1 MNNYTVTV
9 DPKEFVTINI
19 SSSVEMIV
27 NNLQIGKS
35 VDVTCLVKDENG
47 NIFKVENIK
56 IEGEEYNNWVDSDVY
71 LVTLVLSKLGLT
83 PNPNPP
89 PLL

>member
-9 DPKEFVTINI
+9 EPKEFVTINV
-19 SSSVEMIV
+19 SNSVEMII

-35 VDVTCLVKDENG
+35 VDVTCLIKDTNG
-47 NIFKVENIK
+47 NIFKVENVK
-56 IEGEEYNNWVDSDVY
+56 IEGEDYNNWVDSDVY
-71 LVTLVLSKLGLT
+71 LVTNVLSKLQLT

-89 PLL
+89 PL

>member
-9 DPKEFVTINI
+9 EPKEFVTINV
-19 SSSVEMIV
+19 SNSVEMII

-35 VDVTCLVKDENG
+35 VDVTCLIKDTNG
-47 NIFKVENIK
+47 NIFKVENVK
-56 IEGEEYNNWVDSDVY
+56 IEGEDYNNWVDSDVY
-71 LVTLVLSKLGLT
+71 LVTTVLSKLQLT

-89 PLL
+89 PL